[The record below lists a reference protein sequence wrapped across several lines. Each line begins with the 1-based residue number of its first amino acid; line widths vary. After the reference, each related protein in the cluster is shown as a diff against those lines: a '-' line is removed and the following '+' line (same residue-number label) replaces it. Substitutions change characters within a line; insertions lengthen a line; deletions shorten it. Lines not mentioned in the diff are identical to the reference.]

1 MELPNLVVELVGDY
15 SKLMEDIKQ
24 ARVEAIKQA
33 KFLEK
38 DLNLKISVDD
48 DSLKKLNQHFDLKV
62 THFKQTQTYFKNNPL
77 KVYVDDNSLVNLNKE
92 LSLLTKGGNGRA
104 RVSVDVEVNKEK
116 ANLIINN
123 NTNSKEIVGQLKSV
137 EKAVMESA
145 KISLGQSLGTGLTE
159 EFGRTIGKNLMSGFK
174 KNLGLDVAGATQSF
188 TRAVSK
194 PLAKV
199 NPESIQKFEDDI
211 VSALEEAFVF
221 KNQSQAEEKFKAAF
235 QPIVDEIQE
244 IAYTAAGQV
253 LKVGAQPLRIRKRVL
268 LAQSAQDAAK
278 MSENVDVVENEDI
291 KKAKSISLI
300 TGGVDYQKGG
310 LNTFF
315 AENLV
320 KRVLPG
326 SYSVPVTN
334 PYSNDRDNL
343 GQLYK
348 ERAKY
353 SGEKLVV
360 GLDGV
365 ERPASEPIPLDMF
378 LHTNIEKG
386 YNPDSVKM
394 AAEAM
399 AYRKKYPDKP
409 IQLAGTSGGSYV
421 VEEAIAILERA
432 GIKNVKGL
440 GLTAPVNNLM
450 TTASQANFK
459 SLVGEFDPLN
469 VAMFGSKNVTDKD
482 HPTYKA
488 TLEGISVIIPN
499 DLKDAGKMLEQS
511 PLMSLIPG
519 AGKGHALLPF
529 LTKPM
534 VNEQIQSFLGDAIDP
549 ISPSFSKGMK
559 SEPNLHFFKSQMDE
573 KDSLVRT
580 FKAVMGDG
588 STLRQIQK
596 AGFNGAEGYTFA
608 VPKKPGWRREHDFSS
623 MMRNLP
629 NARRIGEDIKPEFD
643 EYTAFLEEMRAGI
656 VEFLDSGAKTKQSL
670 NKALEKAVKFYPEL
684 KTLQTRVLETLG
696 EQARLTE
703 LNKNPKKDTRTARE
717 KYTDNQRLSRINA
730 QFPQGQEYL
739 KDFKN
744 REKDKDL
751 SPEARSGLESARNI
765 AAQFNKSFATLQTLT
780 KSGNLD
786 EAANMAAA
794 IKQMGVRAREEIKLI
809 TKNLSLITNS

>member
-1 MELPNLVVELVGDY
+1 ELAQLT
-15 SKLMEDIKQ
+15 
-24 ARVEAIKQA
+24 
-33 KFLEK
+33 EK
-38 DLNLKISVDD
+38 NA
-48 DSLKKLNQHFDLKV
+48 
-62 THFKQTQTYFKNNPL
+62 
-77 KVYVDDNSLVNLNKE
+77 
-92 LSLLTKGGNGRA
+92 GGRA

-123 NTNSKEIVGQLKSV
+123 NNNSKEIVEQLKSV
-137 EKAVMESA
+137 EKAVIDSA
-145 KISLGQSLGTGLTE
+145 ELNLGRSLAIGITE
-159 EFGRTIGKNLMSGFK
+159 EFGKVIGRNLMSGFK
-174 KNLGLDVAGATQSF
+174 KNLKLDVAGATQSF

-194 PLAKV
+194 PLSKV
-199 NPESIQKFEDDI
+199 NPENIQKFEDDI

-268 LAQSAQDAAK
+268 LAQSAQEAEK
-278 MSENVDVVENEDI
+278 MSESVNVADDEDI

-300 TGGVDYQKGG
+300 TGGIDFQKGG

-326 SYSVPVTN
+326 SYSIPVTN
-334 PYSNDRDNL
+334 PYSNDVNNL
-343 GQLYK
+343 GQIYQFRTMPSK
-348 ERAKY
+348 GRM
-353 SGEKLVV
+353 VV
-360 GLDGV
+360 GADGV
-365 ERPASEPIPLDMF
+365 ERPASEPMPLDML
-378 LHTNIEKG
+378 LHTNLEKG

-450 TTASQANFK
+450 TTASQKNYK

-469 VAMFGSKNVTDKD
+469 VAMFGGKNVTDKQ
-482 HPTYKA
+482 HPVYKA
-488 TLEGISVIIPN
+488 TIKEVSLALPGLLE
-499 DLKDAGKMLEQS
+499 ES

-549 ISPSFSKGMK
+549 VSTDLSKGMK
-559 SEPNLHFFKSQMDE
+559 SEPNLHFYKSVLDE
-573 KDSLVRT
+573 RNSLVRT
-580 FKAVMGDG
+580 FKAVLGDG

-596 AGFNGAEGYTFA
+596 AGFIGA
-608 VPKKPGWRREHDFSS
+608 
-623 MMRNLP
+623 
-629 NARRIGEDIKPEFD
+629 
-643 EYTAFLEEMRAGI
+643 
-656 VEFLDSGAKTKQSL
+656 
-670 NKALEKAVKFYPEL
+670 
-684 KTLQTRVLETLG
+684 
-696 EQARLTE
+696 
-703 LNKNPKKDTRTARE
+703 
-717 KYTDNQRLSRINA
+717 
-730 QFPQGQEYL
+730 
-739 KDFKN
+739 
-744 REKDKDL
+744 
-751 SPEARSGLESARNI
+751 
-765 AAQFNKSFATLQTLT
+765 
-780 KSGNLD
+780 
-786 EAANMAAA
+786 
-794 IKQMGVRAREEIKLI
+794 
-809 TKNLSLITNS
+809 